1 MSSQDKNYLIGFLS
15 SFIIYVIFFSILAL
29 LLSKKPD
36 FPKESRRVVNLG
48 HITEEKIPPT
58 AQSKP
63 VVNKKQVEQKP
74 QKQQKTPIRRT
85 KTPKEIKKTVAP
97 RDINKTIV
105 QKAPKP
111 QKPLNPLL
119 AQLNENFKTARKN
132 GGGSGDGM
140 IKDLYGS
147 EFDKMGK
154 EEQKFVEDNLAGMG
168 KTMQKYFDKVNEFNP
183 PQERGRAYVEFYL
196 KPNGD
201 IEDLRI
207 IKSSGYKLQ
216 DKNALETVELAFK
229 DFPRPKTKTK
239 IRWGFII
246 Y

>member
-1 MSSQDKNYLIGFLS
+1 MSSQDKNYLIGVLS
-15 SFIIYVIFFSILAL
+15 SLIIYIIFFSILAL

-48 HITEEKIPPT
+48 QITEEKTPPAKSSEQVQT
-58 AQSKP
+58 
-63 VVNKKQVEQKP
+63 KKQLLP
-74 QKQQKTPIRRT
+74 KQQKTSAKRPEL
-85 KTPKEIKKTVAP
+85 PKEPKNIKSYTKEQ
-97 RDINKTIV
+97 NKTI
-105 QKAPKP
+105 PTTP
-111 QKPLNPLL
+111 QKQTLNPIF
-119 AQLNENFKTARKN
+119 AQLNENFKTARKS
-132 GGGSGDGM
+132 GGGGGDGM

-147 EFDKMGK
+147 EFEKMGK
-154 EEQKFVEDNLAGMG
+154 EEQKFVEDNLLGMG
-168 KTMQKYFDKVNEFNP
+168 RTMQKYFDKVNRYNP
-183 PQERGRAYVEFYL
+183 PHETGRADVEFYL
-196 KPNGD
+196 HPNGD
-201 IEDLRI
+201 ITDLKI